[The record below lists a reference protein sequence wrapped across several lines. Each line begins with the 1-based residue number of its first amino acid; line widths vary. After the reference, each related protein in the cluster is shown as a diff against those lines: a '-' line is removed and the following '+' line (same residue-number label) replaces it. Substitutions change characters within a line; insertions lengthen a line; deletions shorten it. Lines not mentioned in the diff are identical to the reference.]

1 MEITLT
7 GTEKDVLRETVEKAI
22 HEMLMEIANTDNRK
36 MREGLREREGSRRG
50 MSEPPIV
57 TGGSDRKGREPVQAV
72 LWGRRTGHSRPVH
85 FRNHRRNHCE
95 VSIPS
100 CRNII

>member
-36 MREGLREREGSRRG
+36 MREGLREREETLRR
-50 MSEPPIV
+50 IV
-57 TGGSDRKGREPVQAV
+57 EKLPAEVRAV
-72 LWGRRTGHSRPVH
+72 A
-85 FRNHRRNHCE
+85 
-95 VSIPS
+95 
-100 CRNII
+100 